1 MGGTRPTSRAGVFFI
16 LGLAFLPLG
25 LAGQPAFV
33 GIGAVMLV
41 VGMTQILADRSG
53 TDSGD
58 E

>member
-1 MGGTRPTSRAGVFFI
+1 MGNTRSTSRAGVFFI
-16 LGLAFLPLG
+16 LGLSFLPLG

-41 VGMTQILADRSG
+41 VGMTQILGDRSG
-53 TDSGD
+53 TGNGG